1 MSSDNIVSE
10 IKLDENKIK
19 GKVTNDNFGLLV
31 SKTWKDLIDPYTPW
45 DTGMLMQNV
54 EQKPFLLHYKEPYA
68 HYIYMGEVYVDPKY
82 KVGGFYNPD
91 YGWWSRPGVE
101 KVPSGRKFAK
111 FNKNHNPKAT
121 DHWDEVAAENGQL
134 DKLYRTLNN
143 ALQSGRF

>member
-1 MSSDNIVSE
+1 MSSNNIVSE
-10 IKLDENKIK
+10 IKLDESKII
-19 GKVTNDNFGLLV
+19 GKVTNNNFGLLV

-45 DTGMLMQNV
+45 DTGMLMHNV
-54 EQKPFLLHYKEPYA
+54 EKKPFLLHYKEPYA
-68 HYIYMGEVYVDPKY
+68 RYFYMGEVYVDPIY
-82 KVGGFYNPD
+82 KVCGFHNPD
-91 YGWWSRPGVE
+91 YVWWSRPGVQ

-143 ALQSGRF
+143 ALQNGRF